1 MSDERNN
8 KPSAS
13 SMERYQ
19 LCPGSWAAEQGIP
32 DQTSDD
38 ATTGNRIHAW
48 LAGETMTVP
57 LTSDEVDLALKCRE
71 QEETILNTVL
81 PYRDEIVR
89 EHRYWMG
96 QDVTGQ
102 EWSGKPD
109 VVAIDSLSGDG
120 VVIDYKTGRGEVTS
134 AEGNLQLR
142 ALAVLVGIHHG
153 LTKVTVA
160 IVQPLAGAPT
170 LCEYSFEDLIV
181 ARAEVGRI
189 VDRIN
194 SPNAPRIPSPDACK
208 YCKAKPY
215 CVEAREQSVALPV
228 TAIPAGTTPDAI
240 AATLTSQTLAEFLE
254 RAEFAVRVID
264 ACKAEAKR
272 RLEHGD
278 QVPGWTLKPGSER
291 ETITDATTVYNRTAA
306 LGVNAEAFMSCVSIA
321 KGKLK
326 DAVKA
331 ATSEKGK
338 ALDARLESILAG
350 CTETKATAPSL
361 VRLSS

>member
-13 SMERYQ
+13 SMGRYA

-57 LTSDEVDLALKCRE
+57 LTSDEVDLALRCRE
-71 QEETILNTVL
+71 QEETLLNTVL
-81 PYRDEIVR
+81 PYRDEIIR
-89 EHRYWMG
+89 ERRYWMG
-96 QDVTGQ
+96 QD
-102 EWSGKPD
+102 WSGKPD
-109 VVAIDSLSGDG
+109 LVAIDSLSAEG

-134 AEGNLQLR
+134 ADGNLQLR

-160 IVQPLAGAPT
+160 IVQPMAGAPT
-170 LCEYSFEDLIV
+170 LCEYSFGDLIV
-181 ARAEVGRI
+181 ARAEIGRI

-194 SPNAPRIPSPDACK
+194 APNAPRIPSRDACK

-215 CVEAREQSVALPV
+215 CVEAREASVALPV
-228 TAIPAGTTPDAI
+228 AAMPEGTTADAI

-254 RAEFAVRVID
+254 RAEFATRVID

-272 RLEHGD
+272 RLESGD
-278 QVPGWTLKPGSER
+278 VVPGWKLKPGAER
-291 ETITDATTVYNRTAA
+291 ETITDATTVFNRTAA
-306 LGVNAEAFMSCVSIA
+306 LGVNSEAFMGCVSIA

-326 DAVKA
+326 DAVKS
-331 ATSEKGK
+331 ATQEKGK

-350 CTETKATAPSL
+350 CTEKNATAPSL

>member
-1 MSDERNN
+1 
-8 KPSAS
+8 
-13 SMERYQ
+13 
-19 LCPGSWAAEQGIP
+19 
-32 DQTSDD
+32 
-38 ATTGNRIHAW
+38 
-48 LAGETMTVP
+48 MTVP

-71 QEETILNTVL
+71 QEETLLNTVL

-89 EHRYWMG
+89 EHRYWMAH
-96 QDVTGQ
+96 D
-102 EWSGKPD
+102 WSGKPD

-170 LCEYSFEDLIV
+170 LCEYSFEDSIV

-194 SPNAPRIPSPDACK
+194 APNAPRIPSRDACK

-215 CVEAREQSVALPV
+215 CVEARESAVSLPV

-240 AATLTSQTLAEFLE
+240 AATLTSQTLSEFLE
-254 RAEFAVRVID
+254 RADFASRVID

-272 RLEHGD
+272 RLESGD
-278 QVPGWTLKPGSER
+278 QVPGWMLKPGSER
-291 ETITDATTVYNRTAA
+291 ETITDATTVFNRTAS
-306 LGVNAEAFMSCVSIA
+306 LGVNSEAFMSCVSIA

-326 DAVKA
+326 DAVKT
-331 ATSEKGK
+331 ATQEKGK
-338 ALDARLESILAG
+338 ALDARQESILAG
-350 CTETKATAPSL
+350 CTETNATSPTL
-361 VRLSS
+361 VRLTS

>member
-13 SMERYQ
+13 SMERYA
-19 LCPGSWAAEQGIP
+19 LCPGSWQAEQGIP

-38 ATTGNRIHAW
+38 ATIGNRIHAW

-57 LTSDEVDLALKCRE
+57 LTADEVDLALKCRE
-71 QEETILNTVL
+71 QEETLLNTVL
-81 PYRDEIVR
+81 PYRDEIIR
-89 EHRYWMG
+89 EHRYWM
-96 QDVTGQ
+96 DQ

-160 IVQPLAGAPT
+160 IIQPMAGAPT

-181 ARAEVGRI
+181 ARAEIGRI

-194 SPNAPRIPSPDACK
+194 APNAPRIPSADACK

-215 CVEAREQSVALPV
+215 CVEAREASVALPV
-228 TAIPAGTTPDAI
+228 AAMPAGTTADAI

-254 RAEFAVRVID
+254 RAEFATRVID

-272 RLEHGD
+272 RLENGD
-278 QVPGWTLKPGSER
+278 TVPGWTLKPGSER
-291 ETITDATTVYNRTAA
+291 ETITDATSVYNRIVA

-338 ALDARLESILAG
+338 ALEARLESILAG

>member
-1 MSDERNN
+1 MSDERAN

-13 SMERYQ
+13 SMERYA

-48 LAGETMTVP
+48 LGGETMTVP
-57 LTSDEVDLALKCRE
+57 LTSDEVDLAIRCRE
-71 QEETILNTVL
+71 QEEAILNTVL
-81 PYRDEIVR
+81 PHRDEIVR

-96 QDVTGQ
+96 QD
-102 EWSGKPD
+102 WSGKPD

-120 VVIDYKTGRGEVTS
+120 VVVDYKTGRGEVTS

-142 ALAVLVGIHHG
+142 ALAVLVNEKHG
-153 LTKVTVA
+153 LAKITVA
-160 IVQPLAGAPT
+160 IIQPLAGAPSV
-170 LCEYSFEDLIV
+170 CEYTFEDLIV
-181 ARAEVGRI
+181 ARAEVTRI

-208 YCKAKPY
+208 YCRAKPY
-215 CVEAREQSVALPV
+215 CVEAREQAVALPV

-254 RAEFAVRVID
+254 RADFASRVID
-264 ACKAEAKR
+264 ACKSEAKR
-272 RLEHGD
+272 RLESGD
-278 QVPGWTLKPGSER
+278 VVPGWTLKPGSER
-291 ETITDATTVYNRTAA
+291 ETITDPTTVFNRASA
-306 LGVNAEAFMSCVSIA
+306 VGVNSEAFMACVSVT

-326 DAVKA
+326 DALKT
-331 ATSEKGK
+331 ATGEKGK
-338 ALDARLESILAG
+338 ALEARMDSLLAG
-350 CTETKATAPSL
+350 CVEVKQSAATL
-361 VRLSS
+361 TRISS

>member
-19 LCPGSWAAEQGIP
+19 LCPGSWQAEQGVP

-38 ATTGNRIHAW
+38 AATGNRIHAW

-57 LTSDEVDLALKCRE
+57 LTADEVDLALRCRE
-71 QEETILNTVL
+71 QEETLLNTVL

-89 EHRYWMG
+89 EHRYWM
-96 QDVTGQ
+96 DHD
-102 EWSGKPD
+102 WSGKPD

-170 LCEYSFEDLIV
+170 LCEYTFQDLIV

-194 SPNAPRIPSPDACK
+194 VPNAQRIPSAEACK

-215 CVEAREQSVALPV
+215 CVEAREASVALPV
-228 TAIPAGTTPDAI
+228 AAMPAGTTADAI

-254 RAEFAVRVID
+254 RAEFATRVID
-264 ACKAEAKR
+264 ACKAEARR
-272 RLEHGD
+272 RLESGD
-278 QVPGWTLKPGSER
+278 TVPGWTLKPGSER
-291 ETITDATTVYNRTAA
+291 ETITDPTTVFNRSAA
-306 LGVNAEAFMSCVSIA
+306 LGVNAEAFMGCVSIT

-331 ATSEKGK
+331 ATQEKGK

-350 CTETKATAPSL
+350 CTETKTTAPSL
-361 VRLSS
+361 VKLSS